1 MADNLNNILSNF
13 FNENTNSITNT
24 IIDYVTYGLTIL
36 IIIIIIY
43 SMIYPPNKT
52 LFFYIY
58 LILFMLFILLIL
70 YNNIKLKKIDE
81 DNRKDE
87 IQSLIWYVIIRNI
100 CIVFITITILLTLK
114 FNEIPLIDRLFNTT
128 IGKIISRMFYI
139 LIGIFIGFYIL
150 NNGLSYNKT
159 IL

>member
-1 MADNLNNILSNF
+1 
-13 FNENTNSITNT
+13 
-24 IIDYVTYGLTIL
+24 
-36 IIIIIIY
+36 
-43 SMIYPPNKT
+43 MIYPPNKK